1 MRLLITGGSGF
12 IGSAVVRQAVA
23 RGMSVVNVDKLTYAA
38 TAGSTSAVAD
48 SDRYVLEVADVV
60 DTQAMSTI
68 LARFKPDRV
77 IHLAAETHVDRS
89 IDQPLDFVAT
99 NVLGTASLLAAS
111 LGYYETLTG
120 DRRDQFRFHH
130 VSTDEVFGA
139 LGDTGSFTPTSPYD
153 PRSPYSASKAGA
165 DHLVRAWHH
174 TYGLPIVISNCSNNY
189 GPYQFPEKLIP
200 LTVIRALMG
209 LSLPVYGAGEN
220 VRDWLYVEDHAAALL
235 QIAEEGEIGSTY
247 LVGGDAE
254 QRNIDVVMHICRILD
269 ELAPSQ
275 SGDPHEHLITF
286 VEDRP
291 GHDHRY
297 AIDASDTTER
307 LGWSPATSF
316 AAGLRATV
324 EWYIA
329 NAAWWEPLTSSGATV
344 ERAGLSSGGGGER

>member
-1 MRLLITGGSGF
+1 ML
-12 IGSAVVRQAVA
+12 
-23 RGMSVVNVDKLTYAA
+23 
-38 TAGSTSAVAD
+38 
-48 SDRYVLEVADVV
+48 
-60 DTQAMSTI
+60 
-68 LARFKPDRV
+68 
-77 IHLAAETHVDRS
+77 
-89 IDQPLDFVAT
+89 
-99 NVLGTASLLAAS
+99 
-111 LGYYETLTG
+111 
-120 DRRDQFRFHH
+120 
-130 VSTDEVFGA
+130 
-139 LGDTGSFTPTSPYD
+139 
-153 PRSPYSASKAGA
+153 
-165 DHLVRAWHH
+165 
-174 TYGLPIVISNCSNNY
+174 ISNCCNNY

-254 QRNIDVVMHICRILD
+254 QRNIDVVMHICRIFSTTLRPVA
-269 ELAPSQ
+269 ERL
-275 SGDPHEHLITF
+275 DPHEHLVTF

-291 GHDHRY
+291 GHDQRY
-297 AIDASDTTER
+297 AFDASDTSER